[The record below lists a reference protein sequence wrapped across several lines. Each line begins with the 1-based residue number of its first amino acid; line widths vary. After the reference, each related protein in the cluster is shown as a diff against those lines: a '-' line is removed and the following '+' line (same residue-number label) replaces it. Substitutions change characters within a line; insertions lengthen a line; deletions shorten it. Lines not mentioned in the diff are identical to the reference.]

1 MNFSRK
7 KTERSK
13 RDLSEIRRKYLS
25 KIWRKERLL
34 RRYFL
39 FCFHFIC
46 CLCVYCNLRFAV
58 FYNHKLKTKKS
69 FFIVAMEC
77 DKKKTEEKTLD
88 CIEEELLSSLI
99 DIEKKDETG
108 LDNAVRSV
116 KDPKEAVAIIKE
128 CKYVVLPKGQNQKII
143 YIVVKQG
150 ELLKQFKQSDGF
162 FEGAWLSRPN
172 IYFKN
177 RLFKLLSTFW
187 VVKNSSLSSNCFKNN
202 LKINKEVC
210 Y

>member
-1 MNFSRK
+1 
-7 KTERSK
+7 
-13 RDLSEIRRKYLS
+13 
-25 KIWRKERLL
+25 
-34 RRYFL
+34 
-39 FCFHFIC
+39 
-46 CLCVYCNLRFAV
+46 
-58 FYNHKLKTKKS
+58 
-69 FFIVAMEC
+69 MEC

-162 FEGAWLSRPN
+162 FEGA
-172 IYFKN
+172 
-177 RLFKLLSTFW
+177 
-187 VVKNSSLSSNCFKNN
+187 
-202 LKINKEVC
+202 
-210 Y
+210 